1 MKKLS
6 LAVIGCVVLAGCTAP
21 QKTTPPVMEKSALM
35 PIVQTVVPEEPI
47 LKANETVTAY
57 TLFDKAIRIGS
68 VDTRFSDFYVLFSPD
83 GRLAHLYSDAGK
95 KHETLQR
102 RSLPKGGYVWNVED
116 DDTKNLR
123 HKDGVWTIEKRMK
136 LIASQSKSDVDA
148 SLGPWEEEYFE
159 GVLPAASC
167 PGIRYQL
174 TVRHRSYSGNGAYH
188 LAMTYLEAEKG
199 KDVTFESIG
208 KRLTQ
213 RGTTEDEDATVWQ
226 LVGDDG
232 KPEANFLYDP
242 MNQTLTMLTKDFKR
256 IESKLNYTIKRTNKK
271 Q

>member
-6 LAVIGCVVLAGCTAP
+6 LAVIGCVVLAGCTTP
-21 QKTTPPVMEKSALM
+21 QQTTPPVMEKSALM
-35 PIVQTVVPEEPI
+35 PIVQTVVPGEPI

-68 VDTRFSDFYVLFSPD
+68 VDARFTDFYVLFSPD
-83 GRLAHLYSDAGK
+83 GKLAHLYSDAGK

-102 RSLPKGGYVWNVED
+102 RSLPKGGYVWNAED

-123 HKDGVWTIEKRMK
+123 HKDGVWSIEKR
-136 LIASQSKSDVDA
+136 LEVIASQSKSDVDA

-174 TVRHRSYSGNGAYH
+174 TVRHRSYSGDGAYH

>member
-1 MKKLS
+1 MNEAFSARLS
-6 LAVIGCVVLAGCTAP
+6 ALRKERGLSQKEAAEALGISGALLSHYEKGIRECGLQFICKAAAFYDVSCDYLLGVSNTRRAFNEQFDERDTAQDREFRTGTLFRAATMLSDALAVTNPAAADLLRSYFALA
-21 QKTTPPVMEKSALM
+21 VYRVAL
-35 PIVQTVVPEEPI
+35 Q
-47 LKANETVTAY
+47 AR
-57 TLFDKAIRIGS
+57 D
-68 VDTRFSDFYVLFSPD
+68 
-83 GRLAHLYSDAGK
+83 
-95 KHETLQR
+95 
-102 RSLPKGGYVWNVED
+102 
-116 DDTKNLR
+116 
-123 HKDGVWTIEKRMK
+123 
-136 LIASQSKSDVDA
+136 
-148 SLGPWEEEYFE
+148 E

-174 TVRHRSYSGNGAYH
+174 TVRHRSYSGDGAYH

>member
-6 LAVIGCVVLAGCTAP
+6 LAVIGCVVLAGCAQP
-21 QKTTPPVMEKSALM
+21 QQSTPPAASKSALV
-35 PIVQTVVPEEPI
+35 PIVQTVTPEEPI
-47 LKANETVTAY
+47 QKANETVTPY
-57 TLFDKAIRIGS
+57 VLFDKAIRIGS
-68 VDTRFSDFYVLFSPD
+68 VDNKFPDYYVLFSPD
-83 GRLAHLYSDAGK
+83 GKIAHLYSDNGK
-95 KHETLQR
+95 KHESLER
-102 RSLPKGGYVWNVED
+102 RSLPKDGYVWNVED

-174 TVRHRSYSGNGAYH
+174 TVRHRSYSGDGAYH

-213 RGTTEDEDATVWQ
+213 RGTSEDSDATVWQ
-226 LVGDDG
+226 LIDDNG
-232 KPEANFLYDP
+232 KHEANFVYEP
-242 MNQTLTMLTKDFKR
+242 MNQTLTLLTKDFKR
-256 IESKLNYTIKRTNKK
+256 IESKLNYTLKRTNKK

>member
-6 LAVIGCVVLAGCTAP
+6 LAEISSDGYARNEGP
-21 QKTTPPVMEKSALM
+21 QNSTPPA
-35 PIVQTVVPEEPI
+35 PIKNAQQPNVQTVTPEEPI
-47 LKANETVTAY
+47 QKANETVTPY
-57 TLFDKAIRIGS
+57 VLFDKAIRIGS
-68 VDTRFSDFYVLFSPD
+68 VDNKFPDYYVLFSPD
-83 GRLAHLYSDAGK
+83 GKIAHLYSDNGK
-95 KHETLQR
+95 KHESLER
-102 RSLPKGGYVWNVED
+102 RSLPKDGYVWNVED

-174 TVRHRSYSGNGAYH
+174 TVRHRSYSGDGVYH

-213 RGTTEDEDATVWQ
+213 RGTSEDSDATVWQ
-226 LVGDDG
+226 LIDDNG
-232 KPEANFLYDP
+232 KHEANFVYEP
-242 MNQTLTMLTKDFKR
+242 MNQTLTLLTKDFKR
-256 IESKLNYTIKRTNKK
+256 IESKLNYTLKRTNKK

>member
-1 MKKLS
+1 M
-6 LAVIGCVVLAGCTAP
+6 LAGCA
-21 QKTTPPVMEKSALM
+21 QSQQSTPPAASKSALL
-35 PIVQTVVPEEPI
+35 PILQTVTPEDPI
-47 LKANETVTAY
+47 LKANETVTPY
-57 TLFDKAIRIGS
+57 VLFDKAIRIGS
-68 VDTRFSDFYVLFSPD
+68 VDARFSDFYVLFSPN
-83 GRLAHLYSDAGK
+83 GKLAHLYSDAGK

-102 RSLPKGGYVWNVED
+102 RSLPNGGYVWNVED

-174 TVRHRSYSGNGAYH
+174 TVRHRSYSGDGAYH
-188 LAMTYLEAEKG
+188 LA
-199 KDVTFESIG
+199 IG

-213 RGTTEDEDATVWQ
+213 RGTTEDSDATVWQ
-226 LVGDDG
+226 LIDDNG
-232 KPEANFLYDP
+232 KHEANFVYEP
-242 MNQTLTMLTKDFKR
+242 MNQTLTLLTKDFKR
-256 IESKLNYTIKRTNKK
+256 IESKLNYTLKRTNKK
-271 Q
+271 QTAKSATC

>member
-1 MKKLS
+1 M
-6 LAVIGCVVLAGCTAP
+6 
-21 QKTTPPVMEKSALM
+21 Q
-35 PIVQTVVPEEPI
+35 
-47 LKANETVTAY
+47 
-57 TLFDKAIRIGS
+57 RIGS
-68 VDTRFSDFYVLFSPD
+68 
-83 GRLAHLYSDAGK
+83 
-95 KHETLQR
+95 
-102 RSLPKGGYVWNVED
+102 
-116 DDTKNLR
+116 
-123 HKDGVWTIEKRMK
+123 
-136 LIASQSKSDVDA
+136 QSTSDVDA
-148 SLGPWEEEYFE
+148 SLGPWEEEYYE

-174 TVRHRSYSGNGAYH
+174 TVRHRSYSGDGAYH

-256 IESKLNYTIKRTNKK
+256 IESSLDYSLKRKSK
-271 Q
+271 R

>member
-1 MKKLS
+1 
-6 LAVIGCVVLAGCTAP
+6 
-21 QKTTPPVMEKSALM
+21 MEKSALM

-68 VDTRFSDFYVLFSPD
+68 VGARFSDFYVLFSPD
-83 GRLAHLYSDAGK
+83 GKLAHLYSDAGK

-102 RSLPKGGYVWNVED
+102 RSLPKGGYVWNVEE

-174 TVRHRSYSGNGAYH
+174 TVRHRSYSGDGAYH

-208 KRLTQ
+208 K
-213 RGTTEDEDATVWQ
+213 
-226 LVGDDG
+226 
-232 KPEANFLYDP
+232 PEANLLYDP

-256 IESKLNYTIKRTNKK
+256 IESKLNYTLKRTNKK

>member
-6 LAVIGCVVLAGCTAP
+6 LAVIGCVVLAGCAQP
-21 QKTTPPVMEKSALM
+21 QQSTPPAASKSALL
-35 PIVQTVVPEEPI
+35 PIVQTVTPEDPI
-47 LKANETVTAY
+47 LKANETVTP
-57 TLFDKAIRIGS
+57 
-68 VDTRFSDFYVLFSPD
+68 YVLFSPD
-83 GRLAHLYSDAGK
+83 GKLAHLYSDAGK

-123 HKDGVWTIEKRMK
+123 HKNGVWTIEKRMR
-136 LIASQSKSDVDA
+136 LIASQSTSDVDA
-148 SLGPWEEEYFE
+148 SLGPWEEEYYE

-174 TVRHRSYSGNGAYH
+174 TIRHRSYSGDGAYH

-199 KDVTFESIG
+199 KDLTFESIG

-213 RGTTEDEDATVWQ
+213 RGTSEDSDATVWQ
-226 LVGDDG
+226 LIDDNG
-232 KPEANFLYDP
+232 KHEANFVYEP
-242 MNQTLTMLTKDFKR
+242 MNQTLTLLTKDFKR
-256 IESKLNYTIKRTNKK
+256 IESKLNYTLKRTNKK